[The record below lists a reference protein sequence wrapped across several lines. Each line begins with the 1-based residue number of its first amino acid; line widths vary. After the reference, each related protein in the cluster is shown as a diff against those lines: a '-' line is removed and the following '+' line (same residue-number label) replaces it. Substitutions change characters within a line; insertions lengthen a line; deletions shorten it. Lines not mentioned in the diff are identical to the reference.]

1 MGRASLY
8 LGLIF
13 AFLGFA
19 AGVYVFTLGPITSL
33 PPLLVLL
40 MCPAAILGELI
51 PTADVDSSFM
61 WLCALLNC
69 VFYGALGFFL
79 GKLWHVDQK

>member
-13 AFLGFA
+13 ALLGFVS
-19 AGVYVFTLGPITSL
+19 GVYVFTLGPVTSL
-33 PPLLVLL
+33 PPMLVLL

-61 WLCALLNC
+61 WLCALINC
-69 VFYGALGFFL
+69 VFYGAVGVFL
-79 GKLWHVDQK
+79 GKLLHVDQK